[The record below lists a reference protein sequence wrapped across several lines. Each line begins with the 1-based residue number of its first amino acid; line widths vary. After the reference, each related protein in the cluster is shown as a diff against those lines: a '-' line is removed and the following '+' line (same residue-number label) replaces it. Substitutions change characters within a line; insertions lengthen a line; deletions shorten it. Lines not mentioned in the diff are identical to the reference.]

1 MYSKAISE
9 TGDGVLID
17 VMVVPN
23 SKETAMEWDP
33 WRSRV
38 RVKVRARPAK
48 GKANEEVVEV
58 FSSVGPSR
66 IIRGHRSREKT
77 VLIEASPD
85 EVTSFLASY
94 LQKS

>member
-9 TGDGVLID
+9 TCDGVLID
-17 VMVVPN
+17 VMVIPN
-23 SKETAMEWDP
+23 SKESGMEWDP
-33 WRSRV
+33 WRSRI
-38 RVKVRARPAK
+38 RVKVRARPTK
-48 GKANEEVVEV
+48 GKANEEVVGV

-66 IIRGHRSREKT
+66 IIRGHLSREKT

-85 EVTSFLASY
+85 EIKSFLASH